1 MGSLDLI
8 PVVDEGLGNS
18 TYLLDLGD
26 GRALVMDP
34 ERDPRQ
40 VRAEASRRGLSI
52 AYAVETH
59 LHAHF
64 ISGVAELA

>member
-1 MGSLDLI
+1 MGSLNLI

-34 ERDPRQ
+34 ERDLRQ
-40 VRAEASRRGLSI
+40 VRACDC
-52 AYAVETH
+52 
-59 LHAHF
+59 
-64 ISGVAELA
+64 